1 MHYLPPKRMSQPQ
14 LELEKYKFV
23 IGLSGTYW
31 DKIPRYSIWIDDKL
45 IIKEYIQKDSDD
57 VEYITFEE
65 SFLPDKEYTLKI
77 RLENKHN
84 TDTVLD
90 DSNNILKDMLLNIES
105 IMIDDIELE
114 MLKWSQSIFL
124 PDDSVRPILK
134 ECVNLGWNGSYIL
147 KFTVPFYLWL
157 LENM

>member
-1 MHYLPPKRMSQPQ
+1 MSQPQ
-14 LELEKYKFV
+14 PELEKYKFV

-45 IIKEYIQKDSDD
+45 IVKEYIQNDSDII
-57 VEYITFEE
+57 EYITFEE
-65 SFLPDKEYTLKI
+65 TFVENQEYTLKI

-90 DSNNILKDMLLNIES
+90 ASDSIVKDMLLNIHHIE
-105 IMIDDIELE
+105 IDDIELE
-114 MLKWSQSIFL
+114 MLKWNSSVFM
-124 PDDSVRPILK
+124 PDDPARPVLK
-134 ECVNLGWNGSYIL
+134 ECVNLGWNGSYCL
-147 KFTVPFYLWL
+147 KFTAPFYLWL